1 MIRWML
7 KDDLDAVAELE
18 QLSFSIPWSY
28 ENLEQGLSNG
38 LDQYLV
44 WEENGMAAGYINFR
58 ILAGEGE
65 IERVAVHPLLRGRG
79 FGRKLMEAMVE
90 YASGQGVRDIT
101 LSLAALP
108 LACSTKRSPWG
119 TGASSMMMKRS
130 SLFSHARTAGKYA
143 GISFKVQKRA
153 SSIFLRPGPAT
164 SLFQTKRKLAFRPA

>member
-1 MIRWML
+1 ML
-7 KDDLDAVAELE
+7 FRSDLDAVAELE

-79 FGRKLMEAMVE
+79 FGRKWMEAMVE

-101 LSLAALP
+101 LDV
-108 LACSTKRSPWG
+108 RVNNQ
-119 TGASSMMMKRS
+119 
-130 SLFSHARTAGKYA
+130 TAINLYESCGFVKEA
-143 GISFKVQKRA
+143 I
-153 SSIFLRPGPAT
+153 
-164 SLFQTKRKLAFRPA
+164 RKDYYREPTEDAIIMWRRFA

>member
-65 IERVAVHPLLRGRG
+65 IERVAVHPLLRDRG

-101 LSLAALP
+101 LDV
-108 LACSTKRSPWG
+108 RVNNQ
-119 TGASSMMMKRS
+119 
-130 SLFSHARTAGKYA
+130 TAINLYESCGFVKEA
-143 GISFKVQKRA
+143 I
-153 SSIFLRPGPAT
+153 
-164 SLFQTKRKLAFRPA
+164 RKDYYREPTEDAIIMWRRFA

>member
-44 WEENGMAAGYINFR
+44 WEENGMAAGHINFR

-101 LSLAALP
+101 LDV
-108 LACSTKRSPWG
+108 RVNNQ
-119 TGASSMMMKRS
+119 
-130 SLFSHARTAGKYA
+130 TAINLYESCGFVKEA
-143 GISFKVQKRA
+143 I
-153 SSIFLRPGPAT
+153 
-164 SLFQTKRKLAFRPA
+164 RKDYYREPTEDAIIMWRRFA

>member
-101 LSLAALP
+101 LDF
-108 LACSTKRSPWG
+108 RVNNQ
-119 TGASSMMMKRS
+119 
-130 SLFSHARTAGKYA
+130 TAINLYESCGFVKEA
-143 GISFKVQKRA
+143 I
-153 SSIFLRPGPAT
+153 
-164 SLFQTKRKLAFRPA
+164 RKDYYREPTEDAIIMWRRFA

>member
-101 LSLAALP
+101 LDV
-108 LACSTKRSPWG
+108 RVNNQ
-119 TGASSMMMKRS
+119 
-130 SLFSHARTAGKYA
+130 TAINLYESCGCVKEA
-143 GISFKVQKRA
+143 I
-153 SSIFLRPGPAT
+153 
-164 SLFQTKRKLAFRPA
+164 RKDYYREPTEDAIIMWRRFA

>member
-18 QLSFSIPWSY
+18 QLSFSIPRSY

-101 LSLAALP
+101 LDV
-108 LACSTKRSPWG
+108 RVNNQ
-119 TGASSMMMKRS
+119 
-130 SLFSHARTAGKYA
+130 TAINLYESCGFVKEA
-143 GISFKVQKRA
+143 I
-153 SSIFLRPGPAT
+153 
-164 SLFQTKRKLAFRPA
+164 RKDYYREPTEDAIIMWRRFA

>member
-1 MIRWML
+1 MIRWLL

-101 LSLAALP
+101 LDV
-108 LACSTKRSPWG
+108 RVNNQ
-119 TGASSMMMKRS
+119 
-130 SLFSHARTAGKYA
+130 TAINLYESCGFVKEA
-143 GISFKVQKRA
+143 I
-153 SSIFLRPGPAT
+153 
-164 SLFQTKRKLAFRPA
+164 RKDYYREPTEDAIIMWRRFA

>member
-101 LSLAALP
+101 LDV
-108 LACSTKRSPWG
+108 RVNNQ
-119 TGASSMMMKRS
+119 
-130 SLFSHARTAGKYA
+130 TAINLYESCGFVKEAVRKDYYRQPTEDA
-143 GISFKVQKRA
+143 FIMWHRGI
-153 SSIFLRPGPAT
+153 
-164 SLFQTKRKLAFRPA
+164 

>member
-101 LSLAALP
+101 LDV
-108 LACSTKRSPWG
+108 RVNNQ
-119 TGASSMMMKRS
+119 
-130 SLFSHARTAGKYA
+130 TAINLYESCGFVKEAVRKDYYRQPTEDA
-143 GISFKVQKRA
+143 FIMWRRGI
-153 SSIFLRPGPAT
+153 
-164 SLFQTKRKLAFRPA
+164 

>member
-101 LSLAALP
+101 LDV
-108 LACSTKRSPWG
+108 RVNNQ
-119 TGASSMMMKRS
+119 
-130 SLFSHARTAGKYA
+130 TAINLYESCGFVKEA
-143 GISFKVQKRA
+143 I
-153 SSIFLRPGPAT
+153 
-164 SLFQTKRKLAFRPA
+164 RKDYYREPTEDAIIMWRRFA

>member
-101 LSLAALP
+101 LDV
-108 LACSTKRSPWG
+108 RVNNQ
-119 TGASSMMMKRS
+119 
-130 SLFSHARTAGKYA
+130 TAINLYESCGFVKEA
-143 GISFKVQKRA
+143 I
-153 SSIFLRPGPAT
+153 
-164 SLFQTKRKLAFRPA
+164 RKDYYREPTEDAIIMWRHFA

>member
-101 LSLAALP
+101 LDVRGNNQ
-108 LACSTKRSPWG
+108 T
-119 TGASSMMMKRS
+119 
-130 SLFSHARTAGKYA
+130 ARNLYESCGFVKEA
-143 GISFKVQKRA
+143 I
-153 SSIFLRPGPAT
+153 
-164 SLFQTKRKLAFRPA
+164 RKDYYREPTEDAIIMWRRFA

>member
-101 LSLAALP
+101 LDV
-108 LACSTKRSPWG
+108 RVNNQ
-119 TGASSMMMKRS
+119 
-130 SLFSHARTAGKYA
+130 TAINLYESCGFVKEAIRKYYYREPTEDA
-143 GISFKVQKRA
+143 IIMWRRFA
-153 SSIFLRPGPAT
+153 
-164 SLFQTKRKLAFRPA
+164 

>member
-58 ILAGEGE
+58 ILAGERE

-101 LSLAALP
+101 LDV
-108 LACSTKRSPWG
+108 RVNNQ
-119 TGASSMMMKRS
+119 
-130 SLFSHARTAGKYA
+130 TAINLYESCGFVKEA
-143 GISFKVQKRA
+143 I
-153 SSIFLRPGPAT
+153 
-164 SLFQTKRKLAFRPA
+164 RKDYYREPTEDAIIMWRRFA

>member
-90 YASGQGVRDIT
+90 YASGQGIRDIT
-101 LSLAALP
+101 LDV
-108 LACSTKRSPWG
+108 RVNNQ
-119 TGASSMMMKRS
+119 
-130 SLFSHARTAGKYA
+130 TAINLYESCGFVKEA
-143 GISFKVQKRA
+143 I
-153 SSIFLRPGPAT
+153 
-164 SLFQTKRKLAFRPA
+164 RKDYYREPTEDAIIMWRRFA

>member
-38 LDQYLV
+38 LDLYLV

-101 LSLAALP
+101 LDV
-108 LACSTKRSPWG
+108 RVNNQ
-119 TGASSMMMKRS
+119 
-130 SLFSHARTAGKYA
+130 TAINLYESCGFVKEA
-143 GISFKVQKRA
+143 I
-153 SSIFLRPGPAT
+153 
-164 SLFQTKRKLAFRPA
+164 RKDYYREPTEDAIIMWRRFA

>member
-1 MIRWML
+1 MPVPLCRIICGNPRQNGKERQKMIRWML

-101 LSLAALP
+101 LDV
-108 LACSTKRSPWG
+108 RVNNQ
-119 TGASSMMMKRS
+119 
-130 SLFSHARTAGKYA
+130 TAINLYESCGFVKEA
-143 GISFKVQKRA
+143 I
-153 SSIFLRPGPAT
+153 
-164 SLFQTKRKLAFRPA
+164 RKDYYREPTEDAIIMWRRFA

>member
-101 LSLAALP
+101 LDV
-108 LACSTKRSPWG
+108 RVNNQ
-119 TGASSMMMKRS
+119 
-130 SLFSHARTAGKYA
+130 TAINLYESCGFVKEAVRKGYYRYPSEDA
-143 GISFKVQKRA
+143 IIMWRRGI
-153 SSIFLRPGPAT
+153 
-164 SLFQTKRKLAFRPA
+164 

>member
-58 ILAGEGE
+58 IRAGEGE

-101 LSLAALP
+101 LDV
-108 LACSTKRSPWG
+108 RVNNQ
-119 TGASSMMMKRS
+119 
-130 SLFSHARTAGKYA
+130 TAINLYESCGFVKEA
-143 GISFKVQKRA
+143 I
-153 SSIFLRPGPAT
+153 
-164 SLFQTKRKLAFRPA
+164 RKDYYREPTEDAIIMWRRFA

>member
-1 MIRWML
+1 ML
-7 KDDLDAVAELE
+7 FRSKDDLDAVAELE

-101 LSLAALP
+101 LDV
-108 LACSTKRSPWG
+108 RVNNQ
-119 TGASSMMMKRS
+119 
-130 SLFSHARTAGKYA
+130 TAINLYESCGFVKEA
-143 GISFKVQKRA
+143 I
-153 SSIFLRPGPAT
+153 
-164 SLFQTKRKLAFRPA
+164 RKDYYREPTEDAIIMWRRFA

>member
-1 MIRWML
+1 ML

-101 LSLAALP
+101 LDV
-108 LACSTKRSPWG
+108 RVNNQ
-119 TGASSMMMKRS
+119 
-130 SLFSHARTAGKYA
+130 TAINLYESCGFVKEA
-143 GISFKVQKRA
+143 I
-153 SSIFLRPGPAT
+153 
-164 SLFQTKRKLAFRPA
+164 RKDYYREPTEDAIIMWRRFA

>member
-58 ILAGEGE
+58 IRAGE

-101 LSLAALP
+101 LDV
-108 LACSTKRSPWG
+108 RVNNQ
-119 TGASSMMMKRS
+119 
-130 SLFSHARTAGKYA
+130 TAINLYESCGFVNEA
-143 GISFKVQKRA
+143 I
-153 SSIFLRPGPAT
+153 
-164 SLFQTKRKLAFRPA
+164 RKDYYREPTEDAIIMWRRFA